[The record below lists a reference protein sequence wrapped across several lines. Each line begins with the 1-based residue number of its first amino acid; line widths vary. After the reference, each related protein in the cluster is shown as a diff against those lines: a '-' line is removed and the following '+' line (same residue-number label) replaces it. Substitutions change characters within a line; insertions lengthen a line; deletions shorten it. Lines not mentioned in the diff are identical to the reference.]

1 MSQKGRSLT
10 LDHDLELVTPRR
22 SPPAGLAIGCI
33 NSEYNKISVSAGIYK
48 IRSSAYWKVG
58 LCQEMVQHASSM
70 QGSGP
75 EKMDASNSG
84 HS

>member
-48 IRSSAYWKVG
+48 IRSS
-58 LCQEMVQHASSM
+58 
-70 QGSGP
+70 GP
-75 EKMDASNSG
+75 EKMDARIPG